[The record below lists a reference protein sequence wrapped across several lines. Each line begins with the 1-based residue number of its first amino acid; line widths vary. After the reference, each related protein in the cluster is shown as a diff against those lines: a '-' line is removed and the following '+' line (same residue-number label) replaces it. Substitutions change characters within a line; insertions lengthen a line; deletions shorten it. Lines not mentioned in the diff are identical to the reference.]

1 MVTLGQSSTKEPEG
15 LLDKHMEKRRP
26 SQTPVYYGSINGDH
40 LRDTCPTCRGI
51 GRIPR
56 GEQDQLVA
64 VIPCSDKRLKP
75 THTKLYVFISMVVCL
90 LLCCLILFFLFPRS
104 ITLSPVSVQS
114 VMVYFTPN
122 TVDMQ
127 VTNTV
132 NISNANFVTVQIL
145 EFDVQVLVFH
155 TVVGKI
161 KITNMTSL
169 KSCSQ
174 KVYTIEAP
182 VSIEDS
188 DLNFFCKSPS
198 IKIHTL
204 YLHLQMTMNVSY
216 LAHSE
221 QVSADT
227 FEYIDCGAN
236 TTIPHPIV
244 GLQ

>member
-1 MVTLGQSSTKEPEG
+1 MVTLRHSSTKEMDGPQG
-15 LLDKHMEKRRP
+15 KHTEKRKL
-26 SQTPVYYGSINGDH
+26 SQTPAYYGSVNGEH

-75 THTKLYVFISMVVCL
+75 AHTKLYVFISMVACL
-90 LLCCLILFFLFPRS
+90 LLCCFILFFLFPRS

-114 VMVYFTPN
+114 VLVYFTPDR
-122 TVDMQ
+122 VDMQ
-127 VTNTV
+127 VTNIV
-132 NISNANFVTVQIL
+132 NVSNANFVDVEIL
-145 EFDVQVLVFH
+145 ALDVQVLVFH
-155 TVVGKI
+155 TVVGKVR
-161 KITNMTSL
+161 ITNMTSI

-174 KVYTIEAP
+174 KAYTIKAP

-244 GLQ
+244 GSE